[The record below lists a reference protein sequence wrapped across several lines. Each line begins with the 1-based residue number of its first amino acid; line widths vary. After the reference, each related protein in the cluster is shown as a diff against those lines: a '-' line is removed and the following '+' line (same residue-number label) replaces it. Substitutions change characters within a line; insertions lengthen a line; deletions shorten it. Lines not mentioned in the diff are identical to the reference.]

1 MYDSKVQLISKSRL
15 SSLVH
20 TTGKP
25 LSSFICRLYSKVQ
38 LRIVRPIKAEI
49 LNDTHLKI
57 ETFEFG
63 GYNRKNAFKFHLS
76 ALLKSSVNFKIETFE
91 FGAQQKKR
99 FQISFVGSIKSSVKN
114 RPADKSRNLERHP
127 FQNHSIMFFFR

>member
-63 GYNRKNAFKFHLS
+63 AYNGKNAFKFHLS

-91 FGAQQKKR
+91 FGAHNRKNAFKFHLSALSKVQLR
-99 FQISFVGSIKSSVKN
+99 IVRPIKAEILNDTHFKIT
-114 RPADKSRNLERHP
+114 
-127 FQNHSIMFFFR
+127 Q